1 MSNQMENHRLNFAQI
16 NLLDKSIAEVVFDK
30 GIYISIEMIEE
41 IESFICNAFKTDF
54 GVIVNK
60 IYPYSY
66 SLEAK
71 LTLGSMER
79 MKSIASIN
87 YTKEGVESTQDIINK
102 RAKDKLNIRN
112 FNGLDLGR
120 QKAIAWLVKD
130 LS

>member
-130 LS
+130 LA